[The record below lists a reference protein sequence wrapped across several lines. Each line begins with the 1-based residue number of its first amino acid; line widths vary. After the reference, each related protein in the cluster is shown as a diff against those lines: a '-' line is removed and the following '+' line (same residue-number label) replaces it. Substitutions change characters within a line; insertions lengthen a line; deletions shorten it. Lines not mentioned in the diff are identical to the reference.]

1 MQNTVIVFL
10 KILSYSF
17 GNSLDTDKSYKEDNR
32 KESKS
37 KSKFYTIKILIDW
50 KHPTSINSKISIYTS
65 HTLHWWDPDI
75 WLF

>member
-37 KSKFYTIKILIDW
+37 KSKFYTIKILID
-50 KHPTSINSKISIYTS
+50 
-65 HTLHWWDPDI
+65 
-75 WLF
+75 